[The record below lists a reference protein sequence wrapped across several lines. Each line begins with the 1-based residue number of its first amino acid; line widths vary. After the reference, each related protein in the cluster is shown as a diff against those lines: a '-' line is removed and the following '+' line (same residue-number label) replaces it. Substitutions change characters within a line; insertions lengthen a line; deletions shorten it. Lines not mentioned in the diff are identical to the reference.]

1 MRERLGV
8 RVVRPND
15 QISPSKWLLQALKW
29 QNLQDVQ
36 SKQRDGPEV
45 QPTIHV
51 LPAPEAP
58 TDYGIPLAYD
68 GFVIECYKALSLRRV
83 WSSIVLV
90 PLFPWCYCARSHQS
104 FRHRIEYLVIN
115 LRTSTGRRQEV
126 QVLGRCRQVSV
137 GYRVRT
143 ACDLSLVSS
152 QWKTRVTRS
161 HELGD
166 PSTSLYLSLQ
176 QPLSHDEPGG
186 MCGL

>member
-1 MRERLGV
+1 M

-83 WSSIVLV
+83 
-90 PLFPWCYCARSHQS
+90 
-104 FRHRIEYLVIN
+104 
-115 LRTSTGRRQEV
+115 
-126 QVLGRCRQVSV
+126 
-137 GYRVRT
+137 
-143 ACDLSLVSS
+143 
-152 QWKTRVTRS
+152 
-161 HELGD
+161 
-166 PSTSLYLSLQ
+166 
-176 QPLSHDEPGG
+176 
-186 MCGL
+186 